1 MTVESIPGCLTFESE
16 ERAAPSPRPAVAR
29 VLRQIAVL
37 GLFADVVLL
46 VVAMALGGVE
56 GNVGRAAGAL
66 VTLVVLRN
74 RRWAFG
80 HYGLRYQR
88 NEPMPAVEGSF
99 PGNTSVERRHAL

>member
-1 MTVESIPGCLTFESE
+1 MGPCVRRDDIEYA
-16 ERAAPSPRPAVAR
+16 AAPASPRPAVAG
-29 VLRQIAVL
+29 VLGQIAVL

-56 GNVGRAAGAL
+56 RNAGRAAGAL
-66 VTLVVLRN
+66 VALVVLRD

-88 NEPMPAVEGSF
+88 NEPTPAVEGSF
-99 PGNTSVERRHAL
+99 PGTSGVHCRQPQKPV